1 MGTQGKKAAT
11 AGPTRRKVLVTALAA
26 GAGVAGA
33 RILGLRNLDASA
45 SLTASMDAM
54 DMSMATGMSDAM
66 DEYDA
71 MFGVPD
77 DSFFGAQ
84 DLDPA
89 NVPLPRPATLPAVNV
104 RPGVAL
110 QPPISGIAAPKLAG
124 DVDWISPLSTESAKV
139 THLLRRATFG
149 ATDAELDRAQSEG
162 FARTIERLIE
172 SPFVEPPV
180 FPAPAALR
188 PSASPSMAPRASAS
202 ASARPSTSGSAMPN
216 ASASAKPSS
225 GGATTAPSPTPAPI
239 TTFTVRPSAT
249 AAPSMGTAAP
259 TASASAPA
267 VMTNTTS
274 INIGNLQSWWL
285 DWMTKSP
292 TPFAERMTLFWHGHF
307 TSDYRKVGTN
317 SPAIYWQNLTWRRM
331 ALGDFK
337 SMLLKVTPDLAML
350 RYLDLAASTGRAP
363 NENYARELL
372 ELFTMGV
379 GNYTED
385 DVKAAAKALAGWRL
399 PARTEATAQTGIFDT
414 RRAYSGAVTFLGKT
428 GTFNTESVVD
438 TILAHDATAPYIV
451 RQLITS
457 FVTPSPSDAYVARL
471 ADRFRRSRY
480 DTKLLMRDI
489 FTSPEFVAPET
500 FRSLIKSPTDFMVST
515 AKALGATNLSGTIRQ
530 YGSTLGQN
538 MFDPPSVA
546 GWGDGATWISSNT
559 MLQRANF
566 VTAAIGSMRT
576 APSAARAHERH
587 LDSVLAQ
594 GTVNEFNLAR
604 DDKSRWF
611 AIFAS
616 PEFQLK

>member
-1 MGTQGKKAAT
+1 MGAQGKKAAP
-11 AGPTRRKVLVTALAA
+11 AGPTRRTVLVTALAA
-26 GAGVAGA
+26 GAGVAGS
-33 RILGLRNLDASA
+33 RILGLRNLDASETLSSA
-45 SLTASMDAM
+45 MDAM
-54 DMSMATGMSDAM
+54 DMSMATAMVQSADDLDAM
-66 DEYDA
+66 S
-71 MFGVPD
+71 GVPD
-77 DSFFGAQ
+77 DHLGPQ
-84 DLDPA
+84 DLDA
-89 NVPLPRPATLPAVNV
+89 SDVPLTNPAALPPVNV
-104 RPGVAL
+104 RPAVAL
-110 QPPISGIAAPKLAG
+110 EPPISGIAPPKLAG
-124 DVDWISPLSTESAKV
+124 DVDWISPLARESAKV

-149 ATDAELDRAQSEG
+149 ASDIELDRALSEG
-162 FARTIERLIE
+162 FARTVDRLIE

-180 FPAPAALR
+180 FPAPAAPR
-188 PSASPSMAPRASAS
+188 PSPSMTARASAS
-202 ASARPSTSGSAMPN
+202 ASPKASAAPTATTTARPS
-216 ASASAKPSS
+216 SS
-225 GGATTAPSPTPAPI
+225 
-239 TTFTVRPSAT
+239 
-249 AAPSMGTAAP
+249 AAPSMAGGAASP
-259 TASASAPA
+259 SPSPPA

-331 ALGDFK
+331 ALGDLK

-379 GNYTED
+379 GNYSED

-399 PARTEATAQTGIFDT
+399 PMRTEPTALTGIFDP
-414 RRAYSGAVTFLGKT
+414 RRAFTGTVTFLGST

-438 TILAHDATAPYIV
+438 AILARDATAPFIV
-451 RQLITS
+451 RQLVTS
-457 FVTPSPSDAYVARL
+457 FVTPSPADAYVARL

-489 FTSPEFVAPET
+489 LTSPEFAAPET
-500 FRSLIKSPTDFMVST
+500 FRALIKSPTDFMVST

-546 GWGDGATWISSNT
+546 GWGEGASWISSNT

-566 VTAAIGSMRT
+566 VTAALGTMRT
-576 APSAARAHERH
+576 VPSAARAHERH

-594 GTVNEFNLAR
+594 GTVNELNLAR

-611 AIFAS
+611 AVFAS

>member
-1 MGTQGKKAAT
+1 MGTQGKKAAP

-33 RILGLRNLDASA
+33 RILGLRNLDASE
-45 SLTASMDAM
+45 SLSAAMDAM
-54 DMSMATGMSDAM
+54 DVSMATGLSDPV

-89 NVPLPRPATLPAVNV
+89 NVPQPRPATLPAVNV
-104 RPGVAL
+104 RPAVAL

-124 DVDWISPLSTESAKV
+124 DVDWISPLSKESAKV

-180 FPAPAALR
+180 FPAPAAPR
-188 PSASPSMAPRASAS
+188 PSASPSMAPRASGSARPSAS
-202 ASARPSTSGSAMPN
+202 ASAMAN
-216 ASASAKPSS
+216 ASASAKPSNA
-225 GGATTAPSPTPAPI
+225 GATTAPSPTSAPI

-331 ALGDFK
+331 ALGDLK
-337 SMLLKVTPDLAML
+337 GMLLKVTPDLAML

-399 PARTEATAQTGIFDT
+399 PARTEATSQTGIFDT

-428 GTFNTESVVD
+428 GTFNAESVVD

-451 RQLITS
+451 RQLVTS

-489 FTSPEFVAPET
+489 FMSPEFVAPET

-566 VTAAIGSMRT
+566 VTAAIGSIRT

-611 AIFAS
+611 AVFAS

>member
-1 MGTQGKKAAT
+1 MGTQGKKAAP
-11 AGPTRRKVLVTALAA
+11 AGPTRRRVLATALAA

-33 RILGLRNLDASA
+33 RILGLRDLDASE
-45 SLTASMDAM
+45 SLDMVMDAV
-54 DMSMATGMSDAM
+54 DMSMATGMTDPM

-71 MFGVPD
+71 MFGVAD
-77 DSFFGAQ
+77 DAFFGAQ

-89 NVPLPRPATLPAVNV
+89 NVPQPRPATLPPVNV
-104 RPGVAL
+104 RPAVAL
-110 QPPISGIAAPKLAG
+110 QPPITGIASPKLAG
-124 DVDWISPLSTESAKV
+124 EVDWISPLAKESARI

-149 ATDAELDRAQSEG
+149 ATEAELDRALAEG
-162 FARTIERLIE
+162 FARTVDRLIE
-172 SPFVEPPV
+172 TPLVEPPV
-180 FPAPAALR
+180 FPTPAAPR
-188 PSASPSMAPRASAS
+188 PSASPSMSPRTSASTRPSAS
-202 ASARPSTSGSAMPN
+202 ASARPSTA
-216 ASASAKPSS
+216 
-225 GGATTAPSPTPAPI
+225 GGATVVPSPTGRPI
-239 TTFTVRPSAT
+239 TTFTVAPSPSA
-249 AAPSMGTAAP
+249 APRM
-259 TASASAPA
+259 SAPA
-267 VMTNTTS
+267 PTLGAEPSASPRPPTVMTNATS
-274 INIGNLQSWWL
+274 INIASLQSWWI

-307 TSDYRKVGTN
+307 TSDYRKVGTS

-331 ALGDFK
+331 ALGDLK

-399 PARTEATAQTGIFDT
+399 PTRSEPTAQTGIFDT
-414 RRAYSGAVTFLGKT
+414 RRAFAGTVTFLGKT
-428 GTFNTESVVD
+428 GTFNTESIVD
-438 TILAHDATAPYIV
+438 TILAHDATAPYLV
-451 RQLITS
+451 RQVAS
-457 FVTPSPSDAYVARL
+457 AFVTPSPSDAYVARL

-480 DTKLLMRDI
+480 DAKSLMRDI
-489 FTSPEFVAPET
+489 FTSPEFVAAET
-500 FRSLIKSPTDFMVST
+500 YRSLIKSPTDFMVSA
-515 AKALGATNLSGTIRQ
+515 AKALGATSLSGTIRQ
-530 YGSTLGQN
+530 YGSALGQS

-566 VTAAIGSMRT
+566 VTAALGSMRV
-576 APSAARAHERH
+576 APPALRAHERQ

-611 AIFAS
+611 AVLAS

>member
-1 MGTQGKKAAT
+1 MGAQGKKTAP
-11 AGPTRRKVLVTALAA
+11 AGPTRRKVLVTALAT

-33 RILGLRNLDASA
+33 RILGLRNLDASE
-45 SLTASMDAM
+45 SLSTAMDAM
-54 DMSMATGMSDAM
+54 DMSVATSMAEPPD
-66 DEYDA
+66 DYDA
-71 MFGVPD
+71 MFGAPD
-77 DSFFGAQ
+77 DSYSGPQ
-84 DLDPA
+84 DLDPS
-89 NVPLPRPATLPAVNV
+89 NLPLAKPATLPPVDV
-104 RPGVAL
+104 RPAVML

-124 DVDWISPLSTESAKV
+124 DVDWVSPLVRESAKV

-149 ATDAELDRAQSEG
+149 ATDAELDRALSEG
-162 FARTIERLIE
+162 FARTVERLIE

-180 FPAPAALR
+180 FPAPAAPR
-188 PSASPSMAPRASAS
+188 PSASPSLSPRASAS
-202 ASARPSTSGSAMPN
+202 ASPKASAAAASTTAPTAITTARPS
-216 ASASAKPSS
+216 AS
-225 GGATTAPSPTPAPI
+225 
-239 TTFTVRPSAT
+239 
-249 AAPSMGTAAP
+249 AAPSMAAVA
-259 TASASAPA
+259 ASASPTAPT

-274 INIGNLQSWWL
+274 INIGNLQGWWL

-331 ALGDFK
+331 ALGDLK
-337 SMLLKVTPDLAML
+337 TMLLKVTPDLAML

-379 GNYTED
+379 GSYTED

-399 PARTEATAQTGIFDT
+399 PMRTEPTAQAGIFDT
-414 RRAYSGAVTFLGKT
+414 RRAFTGAVTFLGKT
-428 GTFNTESVVD
+428 GTFNTDSVID
-438 TILAHDATAPYIV
+438 TILANDATAPFMV
-451 RQLITS
+451 RQLVTS
-457 FVTPSPSDAYVARL
+457 FVTPNPSDAYIARL

-480 DTKLLMRDI
+480 DTKTLMRDI

-500 FRSLIKSPTDFMVST
+500 FRALIKSPTDFMVSA

-546 GWGDGATWISSNT
+546 GWGEGASWISSNT

-566 VTAAIGSMRT
+566 VTAALGTLRT
-576 APSAARAHERH
+576 TPSAARAHERH

-594 GTVNEFNLAR
+594 GTVNELNLAR

-611 AIFAS
+611 AVFAS

>member
-1 MGTQGKKAAT
+1 MGTQTKKAAPT
-11 AGPTRRKVLVTALAA
+11 GPTRRKVLVTALAA

-33 RILGLRNLDASA
+33 RMLGLRNLDSR
-45 SLTASMDAM
+45 SLGTAMDAM
-54 DMSMATGMSDAM
+54 DMSMAAGLSDPV

-71 MFGVPD
+71 MFGVAD

-84 DLDPA
+84 DLDPS
-89 NVPLPRPATLPAVNV
+89 NVPQVKPATLPPVNI
-104 RPGVAL
+104 RPAVAL

-124 DVDWISPLSTESAKV
+124 DVDWISPLAKQSAKV

-149 ATDAELDRAQSEG
+149 ATEAELDRALSEG
-162 FARTIERLIE
+162 FARTVDRLIE
-172 SPFVEPPV
+172 SAFVEPPV
-180 FPAPAALR
+180 FPAPAAPR
-188 PSASPSMAPRASAS
+188 PSASASMSPRASAS
-202 ASARPSTSGSAMPN
+202 ASALPS
-216 ASASAKPSS
+216 ASASAKPSAAA
-225 GGATTAPSPTPAPI
+225 GAAAVPSPTSAPI
-239 TTFTVRPSAT
+239 TTFTVRPSPT
-249 AAPSMGTAAP
+249 AAPSTGA
-259 TASASAPA
+259 TASMGAVAPSASPRQPT

-274 INIGNLQSWWL
+274 INIGNLQGWWL

-331 ALGDFK
+331 ALGDLR

-372 ELFTMGV
+372 ELFTLGI
-379 GNYTED
+379 GNFTED

-399 PARTEATAQTGIFDT
+399 PNRTETAAQTGIFDT
-414 RRAYSGAVTFLGKT
+414 RRAFAGAVTFLGKT
-428 GTFNTESVVD
+428 GPFNTEGVVD
-438 TILAHDATAPYIV
+438 TILAHDATAPHIV
-451 RQLITS
+451 RALVTS
-457 FVTPSPSDAYVARL
+457 FVTPSPSDALVARL
-471 ADRFRRSRY
+471 ADRFRRTRY
-480 DTKLLMRDI
+480 DTKTLMRDI
-489 FTSPEFVAPET
+489 FTSPEFVAPDT
-500 FRSLIKSPTDFMVST
+500 FRSLIKSPTEFMVST
-515 AKALGATNLSGTIRQ
+515 AKALGAANLSGTIRQ

-566 VTAAIGSMRT
+566 VTAALGTMRT

-611 AIFAS
+611 AVFAS

>member
-1 MGTQGKKAAT
+1 MGAQGKKAAP
-11 AGPTRRKVLVTALAA
+11 AGPTRRTVLVTALAA
-26 GAGVAGA
+26 GAGVAGS
-33 RILGLRNLDASA
+33 RILGLRNLDASETFSSA
-45 SLTASMDAM
+45 MDAM
-54 DMSMATGMSDAM
+54 DMSMATAMVQSADDLDAM
-66 DEYDA
+66 S
-71 MFGVPD
+71 GVPD
-77 DSFFGAQ
+77 DHLGPQ
-84 DLDPA
+84 DLDPSD
-89 NVPLPRPATLPAVNV
+89 VPITKPVALPPVNV
-104 RPGVAL
+104 RPAVAL
-110 QPPISGIAAPKLAG
+110 QPPISGIAPPKLAG
-124 DVDWISPLSTESAKV
+124 DVDWISPLARESAKV
-139 THLLRRATFG
+139 THLLRRTTFG
-149 ATDAELDRAQSEG
+149 ANDVELDRALSEG
-162 FARTIERLIE
+162 FARTVDRLIE

-180 FPAPAALR
+180 FPAPAAPR
-188 PSASPSMAPRASAS
+188 PSPSVSPRASAS
-202 ASARPSTSGSAMPN
+202 ASPKASAAPTATTTARPS
-216 ASASAKPSS
+216 SS
-225 GGATTAPSPTPAPI
+225 
-239 TTFTVRPSAT
+239 
-249 AAPSMGTAAP
+249 AAPSMAPGAANP
-259 TASASAPA
+259 SPSAPA

-331 ALGDFK
+331 ALGDLK
-337 SMLLKVTPDLAML
+337 TMLLKVTPDLAML

-372 ELFTMGV
+372 ELFTLGV
-379 GNYTED
+379 GNYSED

-399 PARTEATAQTGIFDT
+399 PMRTEPTALTGIFDP
-414 RRAYSGAVTFLGKT
+414 RRAFTGTVTFLGNT

-438 TILAHDATAPYIV
+438 AILARDATAPFIV
-451 RQLITS
+451 RQLVTS

-489 FTSPEFVAPET
+489 LTSPEFVAPEM
-500 FRSLIKSPTDFMVST
+500 FRALIKSPTDFMVST

-546 GWGDGATWISSNT
+546 GWGDGASWISSNT

-566 VTAAIGSMRT
+566 VTAALGTMRT
-576 APSAARAHERH
+576 VPSAARAHERH

-594 GTVNEFNLAR
+594 GTVNELNLAR

-611 AIFAS
+611 AVFAS

>member
-1 MGTQGKKAAT
+1 MGAA
-11 AGPTRRKVLVTALAA
+11 A
-26 GAGVAGA
+26 
-33 RILGLRNLDASA
+33 ASA
-45 SLTASMDAM
+45 S
-54 DMSMATGMSDAM
+54 
-66 DEYDA
+66 
-71 MFGVPD
+71 
-77 DSFFGAQ
+77 
-84 DLDPA
+84 
-89 NVPLPRPATLPAVNV
+89 
-104 RPGVAL
+104 
-110 QPPISGIAAPKLAG
+110 
-124 DVDWISPLSTESAKV
+124 
-139 THLLRRATFG
+139 
-149 ATDAELDRAQSEG
+149 
-162 FARTIERLIE
+162 
-172 SPFVEPPV
+172 
-180 FPAPAALR
+180 
-188 PSASPSMAPRASAS
+188 
-202 ASARPSTSGSAMPN
+202 
-216 ASASAKPSS
+216 
-225 GGATTAPSPTPAPI
+225 PT
-239 TTFTVRPSAT
+239 V
-249 AAPSMGTAAP
+249 
-259 TASASAPA
+259 PA
-267 VMTNTTS
+267 VMTNATS
-274 INIGNLQSWWL
+274 INIGNLQGWWL

-331 ALGDFK
+331 ALGDLR

-379 GNYTED
+379 GSYTED

-399 PARTEATAQTGIFDT
+399 PMRTEPTAQTGIFDP
-414 RRAYSGAVTFLGKT
+414 RRAFAAPVTFLGKT

-438 TILAHDATAPYIV
+438 TILANDATAPFMV
-451 RQLITS
+451 RQLLTS

-480 DTKLLMRDI
+480 DTKTLMRDI

-500 FRSLIKSPTDFMVST
+500 FRSLIKSPTDFMISA

-546 GWGDGATWISSNT
+546 GWGEGASWISSNT

-566 VTAAIGSMRT
+566 VTAALGTLRT
-576 APSAARAHERH
+576 TPSAARAHERH

-594 GTVNEFNLAR
+594 GTVNELNVAR

-611 AIFAS
+611 AVFAS

>member
-1 MGTQGKKAAT
+1 MGAQGKKAAP

-45 SLTASMDAM
+45 SLTSAMDAM
-54 DMSMATGMSDAM
+54 DMSMASVVSDPV

-89 NVPLPRPATLPAVNV
+89 NIPQPRPATLPALNV
-104 RPGVAL
+104 RPAVAL

-124 DVDWISPLSTESAKV
+124 DVDWISPLAKESAKV

-162 FARTIERLIE
+162 FARTVERLIE

-180 FPAPAALR
+180 FPAPAAPR

-202 ASARPSTSGSAMPN
+202 ASASTRPSASASAMPN
-216 ASASAKPSS
+216 TAA
-225 GGATTAPSPTPAPI
+225 GATTVPAATGAPI
-239 TTFTVRPSAT
+239 TTFTVRPSPT
-249 AAPSMGTAAP
+249 AAPSMSAVG
-259 TASASAPA
+259 ASASPGVPA

-379 GNYTED
+379 GAYTED

-399 PARTEATAQTGIFDT
+399 PMRTEPTAQAGIFDT
-414 RRAYSGAVTFLGKT
+414 RRAYTAPVTFLGKT

-438 TILAHDATAPYIV
+438 TVLAHDATAPYIV
-451 RQLITS
+451 RQLVTS

-500 FRSLIKSPTDFMVST
+500 FRALIKSPTDFMVSA

-530 YGSTLGQN
+530 YGPTLGQN

-566 VTAAIGSMRT
+566 VTAALGTLRT

-587 LDSVLAQ
+587 LDAILAQ
-594 GTVNEFNLAR
+594 GTVNELNLAR

-611 AIFAS
+611 AVFAS

>member
-1 MGTQGKKAAT
+1 MGAHGKKAAP

-33 RILGLRNLDASA
+33 RILGLRNLDVSA
-45 SLTASMDAM
+45 SLTSVMDGT
-54 DMSMATGMSDAM
+54 DLATAAGMSDPM
-66 DEYDA
+66 DDYDVTP
-71 MFGVPD
+71 GVAD

-84 DLDPA
+84 DLDPS
-89 NVPLPRPATLPAVNV
+89 VVPQPKPTPLPPLNV
-104 RPGVAL
+104 RPAVAP
-110 QPPISGIAAPKLAG
+110 QPPITGIAAPKLAG
-124 DVDWISPLSTESAKV
+124 DVDWISPLAKDSAKV

-149 ATDAELDRAQSEG
+149 ATDAEIDRALSEG
-162 FARTIERLIE
+162 FARTVDRLIDT
-172 SPFVEPPV
+172 PFVEPPV
-180 FPAPAALR
+180 FPAPAAPR
-188 PSASPSMAPRASAS
+188 PSAAARPSASASATPGASTSAKPSATPTAKQSATPASTMAVAPSASPSAP
-202 ASARPSTSGSAMPN
+202 P
-216 ASASAKPSS
+216 
-225 GGATTAPSPTPAPI
+225 
-239 TTFTVRPSAT
+239 
-249 AAPSMGTAAP
+249 
-259 TASASAPA
+259 
-267 VMTNTTS
+267 VMTNATS
-274 INIGNLQSWWL
+274 INIGNLQGWWL

-292 TPFAERMTLFWHGHF
+292 TPFTERMTLFWHGHF

-317 SPAIYWQNLTWRRM
+317 SPAMYWQNLTWRRM
-331 ALGDFK
+331 ALGDLK

-379 GNYTED
+379 GSYTED

-399 PARTEATAQTGIFDT
+399 PMRTEPAAQTGIFDT
-414 RRAYSGAVTFLGKT
+414 RRAFTGAVTFLGKT
-428 GTFNTESVVD
+428 GTFNTESVID

-451 RQLITS
+451 RQLVTS

-471 ADRFRRSRY
+471 ADRFRRARY
-480 DTKLLMRDI
+480 DTKVLLRDI

-500 FRSLIKSPTDFMVST
+500 YRSLIKSPTDFMVSA
-515 AKALGATNLSGTIRQ
+515 AKAVGATNISGTIRQ
-530 YGSTLGQN
+530 YGPALGQN
-538 MFDPPSVA
+538 VFDPPSVA

-566 VTAAIGSMRT
+566 VTALLATLRT

-594 GTVNEFNLAR
+594 GTVNELNLPR

-611 AIFAS
+611 AVLAS

>member
-1 MGTQGKKAAT
+1 MGAQGKKAAP

-26 GAGVAGA
+26 GAGVAGS
-33 RILGLRNLDASA
+33 RILGLRNLDASETL
-45 SLTASMDAM
+45 STAMDAT
-54 DMSMATGMSDAM
+54 DMSMATGMAQSADDLDVM
-66 DEYDA
+66 S
-71 MFGVPD
+71 GVPD
-77 DSFFGAQ
+77 GYLGPQ
-84 DLDPA
+84 DLDPSG
-89 NVPLPRPATLPAVNV
+89 VPLTKPAALPPVNV
-104 RPGVAL
+104 RPAVAL
-110 QPPISGIAAPKLAG
+110 QPPISGIAPPKLAG
-124 DVDWISPLSTESAKV
+124 DVDWISPLVRESAKV

-149 ATDAELDRAQSEG
+149 ANDVELDRALSDG
-162 FARTIERLIE
+162 FARTVDRLIE

-180 FPAPAALR
+180 FPAPPAPR
-188 PSASPSMAPRASAS
+188 PS
-202 ASARPSTSGSAMPN
+202 PSTSPRAN
-216 ASASAKPSS
+216 ASASPKA
-225 GGATTAPSPTPAPI
+225 
-239 TTFTVRPSAT
+239 SAT
-249 AAPSMGTAAP
+249 AAATTAMQTPAP
-259 TASASAPA
+259 TAITTARPSSSAAPSMALGPANPSPSAPA
-267 VMTNTTS
+267 VMTNNTS

-331 ALGDFK
+331 ALGDLK

-372 ELFTMGV
+372 ELFTLGV

-399 PARTEATAQTGIFDT
+399 PMRTESTAQTGIFDP
-414 RRAYSGAVTFLGKT
+414 RRAYAGVVTFLGKT

-438 TILAHDATAPYIV
+438 TILAHDATAPFMV
-451 RQLITS
+451 RDLLTS

-480 DTKLLMRDI
+480 DTKALMRDI
-489 FTSPEFVAPET
+489 LTSPEFVAPET
-500 FRSLIKSPTDFMVST
+500 FRALIKSPTDFMVST
-515 AKALGATNLSGTIRQ
+515 AKALGATNLSATIRQ

-546 GWGDGATWISSNT
+546 GWGEGASWISSNT

-566 VTAAIGSMRT
+566 VTAALGTLRT
-576 APSAARAHERH
+576 TPSAARAHERH

-594 GTVNEFNLAR
+594 GTVNELNLAR
-604 DDKSRWF
+604 DDRSRWF
-611 AIFAS
+611 AVFAS

>member
-1 MGTQGKKAAT
+1 MGAQGKKAAP
-11 AGPTRRKVLVTALAA
+11 AGPTRRTVLVTALAA
-26 GAGVAGA
+26 GAGVAGS
-33 RILGLRNLDASA
+33 RILGLRNLDASETL
-45 SLTASMDAM
+45 STAMDAM
-54 DMSMATGMSDAM
+54 DMSMATATVQSADDLDAM
-66 DEYDA
+66 S
-71 MFGVPD
+71 GVPD
-77 DSFFGAQ
+77 DHLGPQ
-84 DLDPA
+84 DLDPSD
-89 NVPLPRPATLPAVNV
+89 VPLTKPAALPPVNV
-104 RPGVAL
+104 RPAVAL
-110 QPPISGIAAPKLAG
+110 QPPISGIAPPKLAG
-124 DVDWISPLSTESAKV
+124 DVDWISPLARESARV

-149 ATDAELDRAQSEG
+149 ANDVELDRALSEG
-162 FARTIERLIE
+162 FARTVDRLIE

-180 FPAPAALR
+180 FPAPAAPR
-188 PSASPSMAPRASAS
+188 PSPSVSPRASAS
-202 ASARPSTSGSAMPN
+202 ASPKASAAPTATTTARPS
-216 ASASAKPSS
+216 SS
-225 GGATTAPSPTPAPI
+225 
-239 TTFTVRPSAT
+239 
-249 AAPSMGTAAP
+249 AAPSMAPGAANP
-259 TASASAPA
+259 SPSAPA

-274 INIGNLQSWWL
+274 INIGNLQTWWL

-331 ALGDFK
+331 ALGDLK

-372 ELFTMGV
+372 ELFTLGV

-399 PARTEATAQTGIFDT
+399 PMRTEPTALTGIFDP
-414 RRAYSGAVTFLGKT
+414 RRAFTGTVTFLGNT
-428 GTFNTESVVD
+428 GTFNAESVVD
-438 TILAHDATAPYIV
+438 AILGRDATAPFIV
-451 RQLITS
+451 RQLVTS

-489 FTSPEFVAPET
+489 LTSPEFAAPET
-500 FRSLIKSPTDFMVST
+500 FRALIKSPTDFMVST

-546 GWGDGATWISSNT
+546 GWGEGASWISSNT

-566 VTAAIGSMRT
+566 VTAALGAMRT
-576 APSAARAHERH
+576 VPSAARAHERH

-594 GTVNEFNLAR
+594 GTVNELNLAR

-611 AIFAS
+611 AVFAS

>member
-1 MGTQGKKAAT
+1 
-11 AGPTRRKVLVTALAA
+11 VTALAA

-33 RILGLRNLDASA
+33 RILGLRNLDSSE
-45 SLTASMDAM
+45 SLSTAMDAM
-54 DMSMATGMSDAM
+54 NMSMANGMADPM
-66 DEYDA
+66 DDLDT
-71 MFGVPD
+71 MVSVPD
-77 DSFFGAQ
+77 DSVIVAQ
-84 DLDPA
+84 DLDPS
-89 NVPLPRPATLPAVNV
+89 NVPQARATLPPVDV
-104 RPGVAL
+104 RPAVAL
-110 QPPISGIAAPKLAG
+110 QPAISGIAAPKLAG
-124 DVDWISPLSTESAKV
+124 NVDWISPLAKESAKV

-149 ATDAELDRAQSEG
+149 ATDAELDRALSEG
-162 FARTIERLIE
+162 FARTVDRLIE
-172 SPFVEPPV
+172 TPLVEPPV
-180 FPAPAALR
+180 FPPPAAR
-188 PSASPSMAPRASAS
+188 PSASPSMSP
-202 ASARPSTSGSAMPN
+202 RPSV
-216 ASASAKPSS
+216 SASAKPSVS
-225 GGATTAPSPTPAPI
+225 TAPNMGVAAASASPT
-239 TTFTVRPSAT
+239 
-249 AAPSMGTAAP
+249 AP
-259 TASASAPA
+259 TA
-267 VMTNTTS
+267 MTNTTA

-331 ALGDFK
+331 ALGDLR

-363 NENYARELL
+363 NENYAREL
-372 ELFTMGV
+372 FTMGV
-379 GNYTED
+379 GSYTED

-399 PARTEATAQTGIFDT
+399 PMRTEPTAQTGIFDT
-414 RRAYSGAVTFLGKT
+414 RRAYAGAVTFLGKT
-428 GTFNTESVVD
+428 GTFNTDSVID
-438 TILAHDATAPYIV
+438 TILAQDATAPFIV
-451 RQLITS
+451 RDLVTS

-480 DTKLLMRDI
+480 DTKQLMRDI

-500 FRSLIKSPTDFMVST
+500 FRSLIKSPTDFMVSAT
-515 AKALGATNLSGTIRQ
+515 KALGATNISGTIRQ
-530 YGSTLGQN
+530 YGSPLGQN

-546 GWGDGATWISSNT
+546 GWGDGAAWISSNT

-566 VTAAIGSMRT
+566 VTAALAALRA

-594 GTVNEFNLAR
+594 GTVNELNLAR

-611 AIFAS
+611 AVFAS

>member
-1 MGTQGKKAAT
+1 
-11 AGPTRRKVLVTALAA
+11 VTALAA

-33 RILGLRNLDASA
+33 RILGLRNLDTET
-45 SLTASMDAM
+45 LNTAMNAM
-54 DMSMATGMSDAM
+54 DTSMAAGMTDPM

-71 MFGVPD
+71 MFAVADDAFYGV
-77 DSFFGAQ
+77 Q
-84 DLDPA
+84 DLDPS
-89 NVPLPRPATLPAVNV
+89 NVPQVRPATLPAVNI
-104 RPGVAL
+104 RPAVAL

-124 DVDWISPLSTESAKV
+124 DVDWISPLAKDSAKV

-149 ATDAELDRAQSEG
+149 ATDAELDRALSEG
-162 FARTIERLIE
+162 FARTVDRLVE
-172 SPFVEPPV
+172 SAFVEPPV
-180 FPAPAALR
+180 FPAPATPR
-188 PSASPSMAPRASAS
+188 PSASPSTTPRASAS
-202 ASARPSTSGSAMPN
+202 PKPTSA
-216 ASASAKPSS
+216 
-225 GGATTAPSPTPAPI
+225 ATATPAPSQ
-239 TTFTVRPSAT
+239 TTVGMAMAAAAAAARQS
-249 AAPSMGTAAP
+249 AAPSMAA
-259 TASASAPA
+259 ASATPRPPT

-274 INIGNLQSWWL
+274 INIANLQSWWI

-317 SPAIYWQNLTWRRM
+317 SPAVYWQNLSWRRM
-331 ALGDFK
+331 ALGDLK
-337 SMLLKVTPDLAML
+337 SMLLRVTPDLAML

-385 DVKAAAKALAGWRL
+385 DVKAAAKALSGWRL
-399 PARTEATAQTGIFDT
+399 PNRTETAAQTGIFDT
-414 RRAYSGAVTFLGKT
+414 RRAFTGGAVTFLGKT
-428 GTFNTESVVD
+428 GPFDTEGVVD
-438 TILAHDATAPYIV
+438 TILAHDATAPHIV
-451 RQLITS
+451 RALVTT
-457 FVTPSPSDAYVARL
+457 FVTPSPSDALVARL
-471 ADRFRRSRY
+471 ADRFRRTRY
-480 DTKLLMRDI
+480 DTKTLMRDI

-500 FRSLIKSPTDFMVST
+500 FRSLIKSPTEFMVGA
-515 AKALGATNLSGTIRQ
+515 AKAIGATGLSATIRQ

-566 VTAAIGSMRT
+566 VTAALGSMRT

-611 AIFAS
+611 AVLAS

>member
-1 MGTQGKKAAT
+1 MGAQGKKAAA

-45 SLTASMDAM
+45 SLTSAMDAM
-54 DMSMATGMSDAM
+54 DMSMATALSDPTV

-89 NVPLPRPATLPAVNV
+89 NVPQPRPATLPAINV
-104 RPGVAL
+104 RPAVAL

-124 DVDWISPLSTESAKV
+124 DVDWISPLAKESAKV

-149 ATDAELDRAQSEG
+149 ATDAELDRALSEG
-162 FARTIERLIE
+162 FARTVERLIE

-180 FPAPAALR
+180 FPAPAAPR
-188 PSASPSMAPRASAS
+188 PSPSPSMAPRASAS
-202 ASARPSTSGSAMPN
+202 TRPS
-216 ASASAKPSS
+216 ASAS
-225 GGATTAPSPTPAPI
+225 PTSAPI
-239 TTFTVRPSAT
+239 TTFTVRPSPT
-249 AAPSMGTAAP
+249 ALPSMGA
-259 TASASAPA
+259 ASASASPSVPA
-267 VMTNTTS
+267 MMTNTTS

-399 PARTEATAQTGIFDT
+399 PMRTEPTAQTGIFDP
-414 RRAYSGAVTFLGKT
+414 RRAFTGAVTFLGTT

-438 TILAHDATAPYIV
+438 TILAHDATSLYIV
-451 RQLITS
+451 RQLVTS

-480 DTKLLMRDI
+480 DTKLLMRDV

-500 FRSLIKSPTDFMVST
+500 FRSLIKSPTDFMVSA

-566 VTAAIGSMRT
+566 VTAALGSMRT

-587 LDSVLAQ
+587 LDAVLAQ
-594 GTVNEFNLAR
+594 GTVNELNLAR

-611 AIFAS
+611 AVFAS

>member
-1 MGTQGKKAAT
+1 MGAQGKKTAP
-11 AGPTRRKVLVTALAA
+11 AGPTRRKVLVTALAT

-33 RILGLRNLDASA
+33 RILGLRNLDASE
-45 SLTASMDAM
+45 SLSTATDGM
-54 DMSMATGMSDAM
+54 DMSMATSMAEPPD
-66 DEYDA
+66 DYDA
-71 MFGVPD
+71 MFGAPD
-77 DSFFGAQ
+77 DSYSGPQ
-84 DLDPA
+84 DLDPS
-89 NVPLPRPATLPAVNV
+89 NLPLAKPATLPPVDV
-104 RPGVAL
+104 RPAVML

-124 DVDWISPLSTESAKV
+124 DVDWVSPLVRESAKV

-149 ATDAELDRAQSEG
+149 ATDAELDRALSEG
-162 FARTIERLIE
+162 FARTVERLIE

-180 FPAPAALR
+180 FPAPAAPR
-188 PSASPSMAPRASAS
+188 PSASPSLSPHASAS
-202 ASARPSTSGSAMPN
+202 ASPKASAAAASTTAPTAITTARPS
-216 ASASAKPSS
+216 AS
-225 GGATTAPSPTPAPI
+225 
-239 TTFTVRPSAT
+239 
-249 AAPSMGTAAP
+249 AAPSMAAVA
-259 TASASAPA
+259 ASASPTAPT

-274 INIGNLQSWWL
+274 INIGNLQGWWL

-331 ALGDFK
+331 ALGDLK
-337 SMLLKVTPDLAML
+337 TMLLKVTPDLAML

-379 GNYTED
+379 GSYTED

-399 PARTEATAQTGIFDT
+399 PSRTEPTAQTGIFDT
-414 RRAYSGAVTFLGKT
+414 RRAFSGAVTFLGKT
-428 GTFNTESVVD
+428 GTFNTDSVID
-438 TILAHDATAPYIV
+438 TILANDATAPFMV
-451 RQLITS
+451 RQLVTS
-457 FVTPSPSDAYVARL
+457 FVTPNPSDAYIARL

-480 DTKLLMRDI
+480 DTKTLMRDI

-500 FRSLIKSPTDFMVST
+500 FRALIKSPTDFMVSA

-546 GWGDGATWISSNT
+546 GWGEGASWISSNT

-566 VTAAIGSMRT
+566 VTAALGTLRT
-576 APSAARAHERH
+576 TPSAARAHERH

-594 GTVNEFNLAR
+594 GTVNELNLAR

-611 AIFAS
+611 AVFAS

>member
-1 MGTQGKKAAT
+1 MGAHTKKAAP

-33 RILGLRNLDASA
+33 RILGLRNLDSE
-45 SLTASMDAM
+45 SLNAAMDGM
-54 DMSMATGMSDAM
+54 DMSMAAGMTDPM

-71 MFGVPD
+71 MFDVAD
-77 DSFFGAQ
+77 DSFFGVQ
-84 DLDPA
+84 DLDPS
-89 NVPLPRPATLPAVNV
+89 NVPQVRPATLPAVNI
-104 RPGVAL
+104 RPAVAL

-124 DVDWISPLSTESAKV
+124 DVDWISPLAKESARV

-149 ATDAELDRAQSEG
+149 ATEAELDRALSEG
-162 FARTIERLIE
+162 FARTVDRLIE
-172 SPFVEPPV
+172 SAFVEPPV
-180 FPAPAALR
+180 FPAPAAPR
-188 PSASPSMAPRASAS
+188 PSASPSMSPRTSASPKPTSAATATPAPSQTTVGMAMAAAAAAARQSAAPSMGASAS
-202 ASARPSTSGSAMPN
+202 ASPR
-216 ASASAKPSS
+216 
-225 GGATTAPSPTPAPI
+225 I
-239 TTFTVRPSAT
+239 
-249 AAPSMGTAAP
+249 
-259 TASASAPA
+259 PA

-331 ALGDFK
+331 ALGDLK

-379 GNYTED
+379 GHYTED
-385 DVKAAAKALAGWRL
+385 DVKAAAKALSGWRL
-399 PARTEATAQTGIFDT
+399 PNRTETAAQTGIFDT
-414 RRAYSGAVTFLGKT
+414 RRAFTGAVTFLGKT
-428 GTFNTESVVD
+428 GPFNTEGVVD
-438 TILAHDATAPYIV
+438 TILAHDATAPHIV
-451 RQLITS
+451 RALVTS
-457 FVTPSPSDAYVARL
+457 FVTPSPSDAFVARL
-471 ADRFRRSRY
+471 ADRFRRTRH
-480 DTKLLMRDI
+480 DTKTLMRDI
-489 FTSPEFVAPET
+489 FTSPEFVAPDT
-500 FRSLIKSPTDFMVST
+500 FRSLIKSPTEFMVST

-566 VTAAIGSMRT
+566 ATAALGTLRT
-576 APSAARAHERH
+576 APSATRAHERH

-611 AIFAS
+611 AVLAS

>member
-1 MGTQGKKAAT
+1 MGAHTKKAAA

-33 RILGLRNLDASA
+33 RILGLRNLD
-45 SLTASMDAM
+45 TATLGTAMDAM
-54 DMSMATGMSDAM
+54 DMSMAAGPSDPM

-71 MFGVPD
+71 MFAVAD
-77 DSFFGAQ
+77 DSFFGVQ
-84 DLDPA
+84 DLDPS
-89 NVPLPRPATLPAVNV
+89 NVPQVRPATLPAVNI
-104 RPGVAL
+104 RPAVAL
-110 QPPISGIAAPKLAG
+110 QPPISGIAAPRLAG
-124 DVDWISPLSTESAKV
+124 DVDWISPLAKESARV

-149 ATDAELDRAQSEG
+149 ATEAELDRALSEG
-162 FARTIERLIE
+162 FARTVDRLIE
-172 SPFVEPPV
+172 SAFVEPPV
-180 FPAPAALR
+180 FPAPAAPR
-188 PSASPSMAPRASAS
+188 PSASPSMSPRASAS
-202 ASARPSTSGSAMPN
+202 PKPASA
-216 ASASAKPSS
+216 
-225 GGATTAPSPTPAPI
+225 ATATPAPSQ
-239 TTFTVRPSAT
+239 TTVGMAMAAAAAAARGS
-249 AAPSMGTAAP
+249 AAPNTT
-259 TASASAPA
+259 TASATPRPPT

-274 INIGNLQSWWL
+274 INIANLQSWWL
-285 DWMTKSP
+285 DWMTRSP

-307 TSDYRKVGTN
+307 TSDYRKVGTS

-331 ALGDFK
+331 ALGDLR
-337 SMLLKVTPDLAML
+337 SMLLKITPDLAML

-379 GNYTED
+379 GSYTED

-399 PARTEATAQTGIFDT
+399 PNRTETAAQTGIFDT
-414 RRAYSGAVTFLGKT
+414 RRAFTGTVTFLGKT
-428 GTFNTESVVD
+428 GPFNTEGVVD
-438 TILAHDATAPYIV
+438 TILAHDATAPFIV
-451 RQLITS
+451 RALVTS

-480 DTKLLMRDI
+480 DTKTLLRDI

-500 FRSLIKSPTDFMVST
+500 FRSLIKSPTEFMVST
-515 AKALGATNLSGTIRQ
+515 AKALGATNLSGTMRQ
-530 YGSTLGQN
+530 YGSALGQN

-566 VTAAIGSMRT
+566 VTAALGTLRT
-576 APSAARAHERH
+576 APSALRAHERH

-594 GTVNEFNLAR
+594 GTVNEFNVAR
-604 DDKSRWF
+604 NDKSRWF
-611 AIFAS
+611 AVLAS

>member
-1 MGTQGKKAAT
+1 MGAQGKKTAP
-11 AGPTRRKVLVTALAA
+11 AGPTRRKVLVTALATA
-26 GAGVAGA
+26 AGVAGA
-33 RILGLRNLDASA
+33 RILGLRNLDASE
-45 SLTASMDAM
+45 SLTSAMDAT
-54 DMSMATGMSDAM
+54 DMSMATGMAEPA

-71 MFGVPD
+71 MFGMPD
-77 DSFFGAQ
+77 DSYFGPQ
-84 DLDPA
+84 DLDPSYL
-89 NVPLPRPATLPAVNV
+89 PLSQSATLPPVDV
-104 RPGVAL
+104 RPAVML

-124 DVDWISPLSTESAKV
+124 DVDWISPLAKESAKV

-149 ATDAELDRAQSEG
+149 ATDAELDRALSEG
-162 FARTIERLIE
+162 FARTVERLIE
-172 SPFVEPPV
+172 TPFIEPPV
-180 FPAPAALR
+180 FPAPSAPR
-188 PSASPSMAPRASAS
+188 PSASPSVSPRA
-202 ASARPSTSGSAMPN
+202 N
-216 ASASAKPSS
+216 ASA
-225 GGATTAPSPTPAPI
+225 
-239 TTFTVRPSAT
+239 TV
-249 AAPSMGTAAP
+249 
-259 TASASAPA
+259 PA

-274 INIGNLQSWWL
+274 INIGNLQGWWL

-331 ALGDFK
+331 ALGDLR

-372 ELFTMGV
+372 ELFTMVV
-379 GNYTED
+379 GRYTED

-399 PARTEATAQTGIFDT
+399 PTRAEATAQTGIFDP
-414 RRAYSGAVTFLGKT
+414 RRAFTAPVTFLGKT

-438 TILAHDATAPYIV
+438 TILANDATAPFMV
-451 RQLITS
+451 RDLVTS

-480 DTKLLMRDI
+480 DTKTLMRDI

-500 FRSLIKSPTDFMVST
+500 FRALIKSPTDFMVSA

-546 GWGDGATWISSNT
+546 GWGEGASWISSNT

-566 VTAAIGSMRT
+566 VTAALGTLRT
-576 APSAARAHERH
+576 TPSAARAHERH

-594 GTVNEFNLAR
+594 GTVNELNLAR

-611 AIFAS
+611 AVFAS

>member
-1 MGTQGKKAAT
+1 MGAQGKKTAP
-11 AGPTRRKVLVTALAA
+11 AGPTRRKVLVTALATA
-26 GAGVAGA
+26 AGVAGA
-33 RILGLRNLDASA
+33 RILGLRNLDSTE
-45 SLTASMDAM
+45 SLTSAMDAA
-54 DMSMATGMSDAM
+54 DMSMAAGMAEPA
-66 DEYDA
+66 DEYAA
-71 MFGVPD
+71 MIGVPD
-77 DSFFGAQ
+77 DSYVGPQ
-84 DLDPA
+84 DLDPSY
-89 NVPLPRPATLPAVNV
+89 LPPSQPATLPPVDV
-104 RPGVAL
+104 RPAVML

-124 DVDWISPLSTESAKV
+124 DVDWISPLAKESAKV

-149 ATDAELDRAQSEG
+149 ATDTELDRALSEG
-162 FARTIERLIE
+162 FARTVERLIE
-172 SPFVEPPV
+172 TPFVEPPV
-180 FPAPAALR
+180 FPAPAAPR
-188 PSASPSMAPRASAS
+188 PSASPSVSPRAS
-202 ASARPSTSGSAMPN
+202 ASARPS
-216 ASASAKPSS
+216 ASATARPSS
-225 GGATTAPSPTPAPI
+225 IAAATTAPTQTPAASAMA
-239 TTFTVRPSAT
+239 TARPSAT
-249 AAPSMGTAAP
+249 AAPSMGAAA
-259 TASASAPA
+259 ASASPTVPA
-267 VMTNTTS
+267 VMTNATS
-274 INIGNLQSWWL
+274 INIGNLQGWWL

-331 ALGDFK
+331 ALGDLR

-379 GNYTED
+379 GSYTED

-399 PARTEATAQTGIFDT
+399 PMRTEPTAQTGIFDP
-414 RRAYSGAVTFLGKT
+414 RRAFAAPVTFLGKT

-438 TILAHDATAPYIV
+438 TILANDATAPFMV
-451 RQLITS
+451 RQLLTS

-480 DTKLLMRDI
+480 DTKTLMRDI
-489 FTSPEFVAPET
+489 FTSPEFVAPEM
-500 FRSLIKSPTDFMVST
+500 FRALIKSPTDFMVSA

-546 GWGDGATWISSNT
+546 GWGEGASWISSNT

-566 VTAAIGSMRT
+566 VTAALGTLRT
-576 APSAARAHERH
+576 TPSAARAHERH

-594 GTVNEFNLAR
+594 GTVNELNLAR

-611 AIFAS
+611 AVFAS

>member
-1 MGTQGKKAAT
+1 MGAHGKKAAP

-33 RILGLRNLDASA
+33 RILGLRNLDASQLGD
-45 SLTASMDAM
+45 SAM
-54 DMSMATGMSDAM
+54 DSMEVAMATGMADPT

-71 MFGVPD
+71 MFGVAD
-77 DSFFGAQ
+77 DTFYGAQ
-84 DLDPA
+84 DLDPS
-89 NVPLPRPATLPAVNV
+89 NVPQVRPATLPPVNV
-104 RPGVAL
+104 RPAVAL
-110 QPPISGIAAPKLAG
+110 QPPISGIAAPRLAG
-124 DVDWISPLSTESAKV
+124 DVDWISPLAKESARI

-149 ATDAELDRAQSEG
+149 ATDAELDRALSEG
-162 FARTIERLIE
+162 FARTVERLIE
-172 SPFVEPPV
+172 SPLVEPPV
-180 FPAPAALR
+180 FPAPAAPR
-188 PSASPSMAPRASAS
+188 PSASQSMSPRASAP
-202 ASARPSTSGSAMPN
+202 ARPS
-216 ASASAKPSS
+216 ASASAKPSTAP
-225 GGATTAPSPTPAPI
+225 GATPVPSPTGAPI

-249 AAPSMGTAAP
+249 AAPSMNTPAASAGAS
-259 TASASAPA
+259 TQASASPRPPT

-274 INIGNLQSWWL
+274 INIGNLQSWWI

-292 TPFAERMTLFWHGHF
+292 TPFMERMTLFWHGHF

-317 SPAIYWQNLTWRRM
+317 SPAIYWQNLSWRRM
-331 ALGDFK
+331 ALGDLK
-337 SMLLKVTPDLAML
+337 SMLLRVTPDLAML

-399 PARTEATAQTGIFDT
+399 PNRTEPTAQTGIFDT
-414 RRAYSGAVTFLGKT
+414 RRAYTGAVTFLGKT

-438 TILAHDATAPYIV
+438 TILAHDATAPHVV
-451 RQLITS
+451 RQLVTA

-471 ADRFRRSRY
+471 ADRFRWSRY
-480 DTKLLMRDI
+480 DTKSLMRDI
-489 FTSPEFVAPET
+489 FTSPEFLAPET
-500 FRSLIKSPTDFMVST
+500 YRSLIKSPTDFMVSA

-566 VTAAIGSMRT
+566 VTAALGSMRT
-576 APSAARAHERH
+576 PASAARAHERH

-611 AIFAS
+611 AVFAS

>member
-1 MGTQGKKAAT
+1 MGAHGKKAAP

-33 RILGLRNLDASA
+33 RILGLRNLDASDA
-45 SLTASMDAM
+45 LSSAVDAM
-54 DMSMATGMSDAM
+54 DMSMATGMADAM
-66 DEYDA
+66 DDYDA

-84 DLDPA
+84 DLDPS
-89 NVPLPRPATLPAVNV
+89 VLPQPKPATLPPVSV
-104 RPGVAL
+104 RPALAL

-124 DVDWISPLSTESAKV
+124 NVDWISPLAKESAKV
-139 THLLRRATFG
+139 THLLRRAAFG
-149 ATDAELDRAQSEG
+149 ATDAELDRALSEG
-162 FARTIERLIE
+162 FARTVDRLIE
-172 SPFVEPPV
+172 SPLVEPPV
-180 FPAPAALR
+180 FPAPAAPR
-188 PSASPSMAPRASAS
+188 PSASSVVSPRASAS
-202 ASARPSTSGSAMPN
+202 ASA
-216 ASASAKPSS
+216 K
-225 GGATTAPSPTPAPI
+225 PSPTAVPSMRA
-239 TTFTVRPSAT
+239 VAPSAS
-249 AAPSMGTAAP
+249 P
-259 TASASAPA
+259 SAPA

-331 ALGDFK
+331 ALGDLK
-337 SMLLKVTPDLAML
+337 SMLQRVTPDLAML

-379 GNYTED
+379 GSYTED

-399 PARTEATAQTGIFDT
+399 PTRTESTAQTGIFDP
-414 RRAYSGAVTFLGKT
+414 RRAYAGAVTFLGKT
-428 GTFNTESVVD
+428 GTFNTESVID
-438 TILAHDATAPYIV
+438 TVLANDATAPFIV
-451 RQLITS
+451 RDLVTS
-457 FVTPSPSDAYVARL
+457 FVTPIPSDAYIARL
-471 ADRFRRSRY
+471 ADRFRRTRY
-480 DTKLLMRDI
+480 DTKTLMRDI

-500 FRSLIKSPTDFMVST
+500 FRSLIKSPTDFMVSA

-546 GWGDGATWISSNT
+546 GWGDGASWISSNT

-566 VTAAIGSMRT
+566 VTAALGTLRT

-594 GTVNEFNLAR
+594 GTVNELNLAR

-611 AIFAS
+611 AVFAS

>member
-1 MGTQGKKAAT
+1 MSARTKKAAP

-33 RILGLRNLDASA
+33 RVLGLRNLDTET
-45 SLTASMDAM
+45 LNTAMNAM
-54 DMSMATGMSDAM
+54 ESMAAVTDPM

-71 MFGVPD
+71 MFAVAD

-84 DLDPA
+84 DLDPS
-89 NVPLPRPATLPAVNV
+89 NVPQVRPATLPAVNI
-104 RPGVAL
+104 RPAVAL

-124 DVDWISPLSTESAKV
+124 DVDWISPLAKDSAKV

-149 ATDAELDRAQSEG
+149 ATEVELDRALSEG
-162 FARTIERLIE
+162 FARTVDRLIE
-172 SPFVEPPV
+172 SAFVEPPV
-180 FPAPAALR
+180 FPAPR
-188 PSASPSMAPRASAS
+188 PSASPSMSPRASTS
-202 ASARPSTSGSAMPN
+202 ASARPSANASARPTASSSPKPSSAATTTPAPSQTTVGMAMAAAAASAAAAAKQSTAPTMG
-216 ASASAKPSS
+216 ASASA
-225 GGATTAPSPTPAPI
+225 SPTQ
-239 TTFTVRPSAT
+239 
-249 AAPSMGTAAP
+249 
-259 TASASAPA
+259 A

-274 INIGNLQSWWL
+274 INIGNLQTWWI

-331 ALGDFK
+331 ALGDLK

-385 DVKAAAKALAGWRL
+385 DVKAAAKALSGWRL
-399 PARTEATAQTGIFDT
+399 PNRTETASQTGIFDT
-414 RRAYSGAVTFLGKT
+414 RRAFTGAVTFLGKT
-428 GTFNTESVVD
+428 GPFNTEGLVD
-438 TILAHDATAPYIV
+438 TILAHDATAPHIV
-451 RQLITS
+451 RALVTT

-471 ADRFRRSRY
+471 ADRFRRTRY
-480 DTKLLMRDI
+480 DTKTLMRDI

-500 FRSLIKSPTDFMVST
+500 FRSLIKSPTEFMVSA
-515 AKALGATNLSGTIRQ
+515 AKAIGATGLSGTIRQ

-566 VTAAIGSMRT
+566 VTAALGSMRT
-576 APSAARAHERH
+576 APSALRAHERH

-611 AIFAS
+611 AVLAS

>member
-1 MGTQGKKAAT
+1 MGATKKAAP

-33 RILGLRNLDASA
+33 RILGLRNLDSSDA
-45 SLTASMDAM
+45 LNTAMDAT
-54 DMSMATGMSDAM
+54 DMSMATGMADPMTDLDAM
-66 DEYDA
+66 SST
-71 MFGVPD
+71 PD
-77 DSFFGAQ
+77 DSLLGAQ

-89 NVPLPRPATLPAVNV
+89 NVPQPKATLPPVNV
-104 RPGVAL
+104 RPAVAL
-110 QPPISGIAAPKLAG
+110 QAPISGIAAPQLAG
-124 DVDWISPLSTESAKV
+124 NVDWVSPLAKESAKV
-139 THLLRRATFG
+139 THLLRRGTFG
-149 ATDAELDRAQSEG
+149 ATDAELDRALSEG
-162 FARTIERLIE
+162 FARTVDRLIE
-172 SPFVEPPV
+172 TPLVEPPA
-180 FPAPAALR
+180 FPPPAAR
-188 PSASPSMAPRASAS
+188 PSASPAMSPRASAS
-202 ASARPSTSGSAMPN
+202 ASAKPSTAG
-216 ASASAKPSS
+216 
-225 GGATTAPSPTPAPI
+225 
-239 TTFTVRPSAT
+239 AT
-249 AAPSMGTAAP
+249 AAPSQTPVPTARARPSPSAAP
-259 TASASAPA
+259 SMGVAAASASPSAPA
-267 VMTNTTS
+267 VITNTTS

-331 ALGDFK
+331 ALGDLK
-337 SMLLKVTPDLAML
+337 SMLLRVTPDLAML

-399 PARTEATAQTGIFDT
+399 PMRTEPTAQTGIFDT
-414 RRAYSGAVTFLGKT
+414 RRAYAAPVTFLGKT
-428 GTFNTESVVD
+428 GTFNTEGVID
-438 TILAHDATAPYIV
+438 TILAQDATASFIV
-451 RQLITS
+451 RALVTS

-480 DTKLLMRDI
+480 DTQQLMRDI

-500 FRSLIKSPTDFMVST
+500 FRSLIKSPTDFMVSA

-546 GWGDGATWISSNT
+546 GWGDGASWVSSKPHP
-559 MLQRANF
+559 RGAHF
-566 VTAAIGSMRT
+566 R
-576 APSAARAHERH
+576 SAAPGKMA
-587 LDSVLAQ
+587 
-594 GTVNEFNLAR
+594 
-604 DDKSRWF
+604 
-611 AIFAS
+611 
-616 PEFQLK
+616 

>member
-1 MGTQGKKAAT
+1 MGTQGKKAAP

-33 RILGLRNLDASA
+33 RILGLRNLDASP
-45 SLTASMDAM
+45 SLTAAVDAM
-54 DMSMATGMSDAM
+54 DMSMATGMADPM

-77 DSFFGAQ
+77 DSFFGVQ

-89 NVPLPRPATLPAVNV
+89 NVPQPRPATLPAVNV

-124 DVDWISPLSTESAKV
+124 DVDWISPLSKESAKV

-162 FARTIERLIE
+162 FARTVERLIE

-180 FPAPAALR
+180 FPAPAAAR

-202 ASARPSTSGSAMPN
+202 AM
-216 ASASAKPSS
+216 
-225 GGATTAPSPTPAPI
+225 PSPTSAPI

-259 TASASAPA
+259 TATASAPA

-337 SMLLKVTPDLAML
+337 SMLIKVTPDLAML

-451 RQLITS
+451 RQLVTS

-566 VTAAIGSMRT
+566 VTAALGSMRT

-611 AIFAS
+611 AVFAS

>member
-1 MGTQGKKAAT
+1 MGTQGKKAAP

-33 RILGLRNLDASA
+33 RILGLRNLDASG
-45 SLTASMDAM
+45 SLTATVDAM
-54 DMSMATGMSDAM
+54 DMSMATAPSNPM
-66 DEYDA
+66 DDYDA

-89 NVPLPRPATLPAVNV
+89 NVPQPRPATLPAVNV
-104 RPGVAL
+104 RPAVAL

-124 DVDWISPLSTESAKV
+124 DVDWISPLAKESARV

-180 FPAPAALR
+180 FPGPAAPR

-202 ASARPSTSGSAMPN
+202 ASARPS
-216 ASASAKPSS
+216 ASASAMR
-225 GGATTAPSPTPAPI
+225 SPRSAPI
-239 TTFTVRPSAT
+239 TTSTVRPSAT
-249 AAPSMGTAAP
+249 AAPTMATAAP
-259 TASASAPA
+259 TASAGAPA
-267 VMTNTTS
+267 LMTNTTS

-372 ELFTMGV
+372 ELFTIGV

-428 GTFNTESVVD
+428 GPFNTESVVD

-451 RQLITS
+451 RQLVTS
-457 FVTPSPSDAYVARL
+457 FVMPSPSDTYIARL

-566 VTAAIGSMRT
+566 VTAAIGSLRT
-576 APSAARAHERH
+576 APSAARAHERQ

-611 AIFAS
+611 AVFAS

>member
-1 MGTQGKKAAT
+1 MGAQGKKTAP
-11 AGPTRRKVLVTALAA
+11 AGPTRRKVLVTALAT

-33 RILGLRNLDASA
+33 RILGLRNLDASE
-45 SLTASMDAM
+45 SLSTATDGM
-54 DMSMATGMSDAM
+54 DMSMATSMAEPPD
-66 DEYDA
+66 DYDA
-71 MFGVPD
+71 MFGAPD
-77 DSFFGAQ
+77 DSYSGPQ
-84 DLDPA
+84 DLDPS
-89 NVPLPRPATLPAVNV
+89 NLPLAKPATLPPVDV
-104 RPGVAL
+104 RPAVML

-124 DVDWISPLSTESAKV
+124 DVDWVSPLVRESAKV

-149 ATDAELDRAQSEG
+149 ATDAELDRALSEG
-162 FARTIERLIE
+162 FARTVERLIE

-180 FPAPAALR
+180 FPAPAAPR
-188 PSASPSMAPRASAS
+188 PSASPSLSPHASAS
-202 ASARPSTSGSAMPN
+202 ASPKASAAAASTTAPTAITTARPS
-216 ASASAKPSS
+216 AS
-225 GGATTAPSPTPAPI
+225 
-239 TTFTVRPSAT
+239 
-249 AAPSMGTAAP
+249 AAPSMAAVA
-259 TASASAPA
+259 ASASPSAPA

-274 INIGNLQSWWL
+274 INIGNLQGWWL

-331 ALGDFK
+331 ALGDLK
-337 SMLLKVTPDLAML
+337 TMLLKVTPDLAML

-379 GNYTED
+379 GSYTED

-399 PARTEATAQTGIFDT
+399 PSRTEPTAQTGIFDT
-414 RRAYSGAVTFLGKT
+414 RRAFSGAVTFLGKT
-428 GTFNTESVVD
+428 GTFNTDSVID
-438 TILAHDATAPYIV
+438 TILANDATAPFMV
-451 RQLITS
+451 RQLVTS
-457 FVTPSPSDAYVARL
+457 FVTPNPSDAYIARL

-480 DTKLLMRDI
+480 DTKTLMRDI

-500 FRSLIKSPTDFMVST
+500 FRALIKSPTDFMVSA

-546 GWGDGATWISSNT
+546 GWGEGASWISSNT

-566 VTAAIGSMRT
+566 VTAALGTLRT
-576 APSAARAHERH
+576 TPSAARAHERH

-594 GTVNEFNLAR
+594 GTVNELNLAR

-611 AIFAS
+611 AVFAS

>member
-1 MGTQGKKAAT
+1 MGAHGKKAAP

-33 RILGLRNLDASA
+33 RILGLRNLDASDA
-45 SLTASMDAM
+45 LSSAVDAM
-54 DMSMATGMSDAM
+54 DMSMATGMADAM
-66 DEYDA
+66 DDYDA

-84 DLDPA
+84 DLDPS
-89 NVPLPRPATLPAVNV
+89 VLPQPKPATLPPVSV
-104 RPGVAL
+104 RPALAL

-124 DVDWISPLSTESAKV
+124 NVDWISPLAKESAKV
-139 THLLRRATFG
+139 THLLRRAAFG
-149 ATDAELDRAQSEG
+149 ATDAELDRALSEG
-162 FARTIERLIE
+162 FARTVDRLIE
-172 SPFVEPPV
+172 SPLVEPPV
-180 FPAPAALR
+180 FPAPAAPR
-188 PSASPSMAPRASAS
+188 PSASPGVSPRASAS
-202 ASARPSTSGSAMPN
+202 ASA
-216 ASASAKPSS
+216 KPS
-225 GGATTAPSPTPAPI
+225 P
-239 TTFTVRPSAT
+239 T
-249 AAPSMGTAAP
+249 AAPSMGAVAP
-259 TASASAPA
+259 SASPSAPA

-331 ALGDFK
+331 ALGDLK
-337 SMLLKVTPDLAML
+337 SMLQRVTPDLAML

-379 GNYTED
+379 GSYTED

-399 PARTEATAQTGIFDT
+399 PTRTESTAQTGIFDP
-414 RRAYSGAVTFLGKT
+414 RRAYAGAVTFLGKT
-428 GTFNTESVVD
+428 GTFNTESVID
-438 TILAHDATAPYIV
+438 TVLANDATAPFIV
-451 RQLITS
+451 RDLVTS
-457 FVTPSPSDAYVARL
+457 FVTPIPSDAYIARL
-471 ADRFRRSRY
+471 ADRFRRTRY
-480 DTKLLMRDI
+480 DTKTLMRDI
-489 FTSPEFVAPET
+489 FTSPEFIAPET
-500 FRSLIKSPTDFMVST
+500 FRSLIKSPTDFMVSA

-546 GWGDGATWISSNT
+546 GWGDGASWISSNT

-566 VTAAIGSMRT
+566 VTAALGTLRT
-576 APSAARAHERH
+576 APSAARAHERN

-594 GTVNEFNLAR
+594 GTVNELNLAR

-611 AIFAS
+611 AVFAS

>member
-1 MGTQGKKAAT
+1 MGTQGKKAAP
-11 AGPTRRKVLVTALAA
+11 AGPTRRKVLVTALAT

-33 RILGLRNLDASA
+33 RILGLRNLDASG
-45 SLTASMDAM
+45 SLTAAMDEM
-54 DMSMATGMSDAM
+54 DMSMAAGLADPV

-89 NVPLPRPATLPAVNV
+89 NVPQPRPATLPAVNV

-110 QPPISGIAAPKLAG
+110 QPPVSGIAAPKLAG
-124 DVDWISPLSTESAKV
+124 DVDWISPLSKESAKV

-180 FPAPAALR
+180 FPAPAAPR

-202 ASARPSTSGSAMPN
+202 ASVMASARASAMPN
-216 ASASAKPSS
+216 ASASSKPSNA
-225 GGATTAPSPTPAPI
+225 GMTTAPSPTSAPI
-239 TTFTVRPSAT
+239 TTYTVRPSAT
-249 AAPSMGTAAP
+249 ATPTMGTAAP

-274 INIGNLQSWWL
+274 INIGNLQGWWL

-292 TPFAERMTLFWHGHF
+292 TPFAERMTVFWHGHF

-428 GTFNTESVVD
+428 GPFNTESVVD

-451 RQLITS
+451 RQLVTS
-457 FVTPSPSDAYVARL
+457 FVTPSPSDAYIARL

-489 FTSPEFVAPET
+489 FTSPEFVAPEK

-515 AKALGATNLSGTIRQ
+515 AKALGATNLSATIRQ

-566 VTAAIGSMRT
+566 VTAAIGSLRT
-576 APSAARAHERH
+576 APPAARAHERH

-611 AIFAS
+611 AVFAS

>member
-1 MGTQGKKAAT
+1 MGAHTKKAAP

-33 RILGLRNLDASA
+33 RILGLRNLDSESLGSA
-45 SLTASMDAM
+45 MDAM
-54 DMSMATGMSDAM
+54 DMSMAAGMTDPM

-71 MFGVPD
+71 MFTVAD

-84 DLDPA
+84 DLDPS
-89 NVPLPRPATLPAVNV
+89 NVPPLRPATLPAVNI

-124 DVDWISPLSTESAKV
+124 DVDWISPLAKESAKV

-149 ATDAELDRAQSEG
+149 ATEADLDRALSEG
-162 FARTIERLIE
+162 FARTVDRLIE
-172 SPFVEPPV
+172 SAFVEPPV
-180 FPAPAALR
+180 FPAPAAPR
-188 PSASPSMAPRASAS
+188 PSASPSTSPRASAS
-202 ASARPSTSGSAMPN
+202 PKPNSA
-216 ASASAKPSS
+216 
-225 GGATTAPSPTPAPI
+225 ATATPAPSQ
-239 TTFTVRPSAT
+239 TTVGMAMAAAAAAAAAAARQS
-249 AAPSMGTAAP
+249 AAPSMGASTSATGRPP
-259 TASASAPA
+259 T
-267 VMTNTTS
+267 VMTITTS

-331 ALGDFK
+331 ALGDLR
-337 SMLLKVTPDLAML
+337 SMLLRVTPDLAML

-372 ELFTMGV
+372 ELFSMGV

-385 DVKAAAKALAGWRL
+385 DVKAAAKALSGWRL
-399 PARTEATAQTGIFDT
+399 PNRTETAAQTGIFDT
-414 RRAYSGAVTFLGKT
+414 RRAFTGAVTFLGKT
-428 GTFNTESVVD
+428 GPFNTEGVVD
-438 TILAHDATAPYIV
+438 TILAHDATAPHIV
-451 RQLITS
+451 RALVTS
-457 FVTPSPSDAYVARL
+457 FVTPSPSDALVARL
-471 ADRFRRSRY
+471 ADRFRRTRY
-480 DTKLLMRDI
+480 DTKTLMRDI

-500 FRSLIKSPTDFMVST
+500 FRALIKSPTEFMVST
-515 AKALGATNLSGTIRQ
+515 AKALGATNLSGTTRQ

-566 VTAAIGSMRT
+566 VTAALGTMRT

-611 AIFAS
+611 AVLAS

>member
-1 MGTQGKKAAT
+1 
-11 AGPTRRKVLVTALAA
+11 
-26 GAGVAGA
+26 
-33 RILGLRNLDASA
+33 
-45 SLTASMDAM
+45 
-54 DMSMATGMSDAM
+54 
-66 DEYDA
+66 
-71 MFGVPD
+71 
-77 DSFFGAQ
+77 
-84 DLDPA
+84 
-89 NVPLPRPATLPAVNV
+89 
-104 RPGVAL
+104 
-110 QPPISGIAAPKLAG
+110 
-124 DVDWISPLSTESAKV
+124 
-139 THLLRRATFG
+139 
-149 ATDAELDRAQSEG
+149 
-162 FARTIERLIE
+162 
-172 SPFVEPPV
+172 
-180 FPAPAALR
+180 
-188 PSASPSMAPRASAS
+188 
-202 ASARPSTSGSAMPN
+202 
-216 ASASAKPSS
+216 
-225 GGATTAPSPTPAPI
+225 
-239 TTFTVRPSAT
+239 
-249 AAPSMGTAAP
+249 
-259 TASASAPA
+259 
-267 VMTNTTS
+267 
-274 INIGNLQSWWL
+274 
-285 DWMTKSP
+285 MTKSP

-331 ALGDFK
+331 AMGDFK

-438 TILAHDATAPYIV
+438 TILTHDATAPYIV
-451 RQLITS
+451 RQLVTS

-515 AKALGATNLSGTIRQ
+515 AKALGATNLAGTIRQ

-566 VTAAIGSMRT
+566 VTAALGSMRT
-576 APSAARAHERH
+576 PPSAARAHERH

-611 AIFAS
+611 AVFAS